1 MIGDKVTKQRRV
13 TVWVLGRGGVRV
25 TGELSFHCLRHT
37 AVTMMKEAGAP
48 EAAVMELVG
57 HDSEQMS
64 AQYTHV
70 GQDALKKAAA
80 MLPVL

>member
-1 MIGDKVTKQRRV
+1 MTKQRRV